1 MELLEK
7 ARKLLDEMRETTALA
22 EQCQAKMEDP
32 RVPEVEKERAFQKE
46 FNFLIDSA
54 SIYEDILDITRKMG
68 DNLEARRI
76 EREARRMLRTGM
88 VDVG

>member
-1 MELLEK
+1 
-7 ARKLLDEMRETTALA
+7 
-22 EQCQAKMEDP
+22 
-32 RVPEVEKERAFQKE
+32 
-46 FNFLIDSA
+46 LIDSA